1 MLDLSRSPQRKT
13 MQKKARHEVTR
24 DPLIR
29 NSRGERVKGE
39 EQAKV
44 DMITLVSFTVNYQK

>member
-1 MLDLSRSPQRKT
+1 MLDLSWSPQRKT